1 MLYNMQK
8 HFPPVI
14 LLNTYDSLAR
24 QQDNRHNYLNPVDE
38 ETALGSTQS
47 KVSVNKWQSSKW
59 HGSKATCFTL
69 SVI

>member
-47 KVSVNKWQSSKW
+47 KVSVNK
-59 HGSKATCFTL
+59 
-69 SVI
+69 